1 MAEANTGEG
10 DWALD
15 AARLFSDS
23 ASGMGLKVPIE
34 AVADVFRQIETID
47 IDLSGVERVYNT
59 EETAQ
64 FLGKSSQ
71 WMYWALKLRD
81 DNGGDQFYRPAVDP
95 VTEEPLFDEEG
106 NPVMERI
113 EPKRIGKKGIR
124 RYTLKMIQEMGVSMH
139 RNATVDYEE
148 LKDIVRRVQL
158 ARLGRWQPVE
168 KKKTKRKR
176 KKPEAS
182 IPHGPEEQGAD

>member
-47 IDLSGVERVYNT
+47 IDLSGIERVYNT

-71 WMYWALKLRD
+71 WMYWALKPRAEGGGGQFTRQIRD
-81 DNGGDQFYRPAVDP
+81 PD
-95 VTEEPLFDEEG
+95 TDEVLSEV
-106 NPVMERI
+106 PI
-113 EPKRIGKKGIR
+113 EPERIGKTGIR
-124 RYTLKMIQEMGVSMH
+124 RYTLKVIQEMGVSMH
-139 RNATVDYEE
+139 QHATIDFDE
-148 LKDIVRRVQL
+148 LKEIVRRVQL
-158 ARLGRWQPVE
+158 ARLGRWQPVV

-176 KKPEAS
+176 KKTEA
-182 IPHGPEEQGAD
+182 IIHHGPEEQGAD